1 LKSKTELQIKEKEYW
16 NTLRLQEVENR
27 KQEIISRIKQV
38 KDEKLIIKQKLN
50 ENKQRVFEH
59 KVNLVEKQKTINFSR
74 SLTQIYDIGFT
85 NDRKAILK
93 SKQLESEIRLIAE
106 EQAKF
111 KAFEKA
117 QRKLDEE
124 AWQIEQKVQKLSLK
138 FFINSKNKK

>member
-1 LKSKTELQIKEKEYW
+1 MKSKTELQIKGKENW

-38 KDEKLIIKQKLN
+38 KDEKLIIKQRLN

-59 KVNLVEKQKTINFSR
+59 NVNLIEKQKTINFSR
-74 SLTQIYDIGFT
+74 SLTQIYDIEFT

-93 SKQLESEIRLIAE
+93 SKQLESEAKLIAE

-124 AWQIEQKVQKLSLK
+124 AWQIEQKVQILIKIFHK
-138 FFINSKNKK
+138 

>member
-1 LKSKTELQIKEKEYW
+1 LKSKTELQIKGKEYW

-38 KDEKLIIKQKLN
+38 KDEKLIIKQRLN
-50 ENKQRVFEH
+50 ENKQRVFEQ

-74 SLTQIYDIGFT
+74 SLTQIYDIEFT

-93 SKQLESEIRLIAE
+93 SKQLESEAKLIAE

-124 AWQIEQKVQKLSLK
+124 AWQIEQKVQKLS
-138 FFINSKNKK
+138 